1 MTHIVSQATNL
12 MKGMQRGMALGEGPQ
27 DTVSTGFQMSVSS
40 ALVTASNNL
49 ELITPATLSQQQ
61 YESIPPKLT
70 LGPDGVSSCYPD
82 QEYVQLSA
90 LQWANNPYPNSQSVQ
105 SSLFE
110 LSLSSQ
116 VDSSSS
122 ISKSAGD
129 VTPYTRR
136 TAEDTSIPHKSSGPA
151 FTLVLQYSS
160 RQNTNST
167 RSAGEKAA
175 GEKRLNVTVPDCTL
189 FNGAEYVACESCNIS
204 SYTDFNATFHCYDI
218 TLLCPT
224 STSTRSNIKGLGGGV
239 DRGSIGDECS
249 GSDCNGQYDDT
260 PIEPTTESDRDR
272 ELGANDDTTTST
284 GTSPSVSFGVVF
296 HGVISV
302 LSDILSTN
310 PFALDTAGSVVV
322 LSFMGSFVGFLLILL
337 ACFLRTDSLE
347 KLHKRYVMKESEALA
362 RKLFEE
368 EIKQGGKGDISGSYR
383 AHLTKIEQDRSK
395 RSVMFTFIRSPTT
408 ALHLVGLKASGRSLQ
423 EKTPDESAHDVY
435 KTDCSA
441 RFQVTDCPS
450 SSLSSET
457 PSEGQ
462 GASQE
467 QHEKTVV
474 VAEFL
479 HNLFPGQSMFTK
491 KRNAVD
497 IISANHD
504 YSRMFAPSLIRSRTV
519 RFIRSTTY
527 LLTCVFIDTI
537 FFSLYYPSNSSCHYM
552 VDKVWNGWSWVR
564 SYYHG

>member
-1 MTHIVSQATNL
+1 
-12 MKGMQRGMALGEGPQ
+12 MKGMQRGMALGEGPHN
-27 DTVSTGFQMSVSS
+27 TVSTGFQLSVSS
-40 ALVTASNNL
+40 ALVTASNGL

-61 YESIPPKLT
+61 YGSIPPKLT
-70 LGPDGVSSCYPD
+70 LGPDGVSSCFPD
-82 QEYVQLSA
+82 KEYVHLST
-90 LQWANNPYPNSQSVQ
+90 LLWANNPYPNSQSVQ

-116 VDSSSS
+116 ADSSSS
-122 ISKSAGD
+122 IIKSAGD

-136 TAEDTSIPHKSSGPA
+136 TADDTVVPHKSSGPA
-151 FTLVLQYSS
+151 FTLVLQYSLK
-160 RQNTNST
+160 QNLNST
-167 RSAGEKAA
+167 RSAAEKSK
-175 GEKRLNVTVPDCTL
+175 GEKRMNVTVPDCTL
-189 FNGAEYVACESCNIS
+189 FNGVEYVACKSCNIS
-204 SYTDFNATFHCYDI
+204 SYTDYNVTYHCYDI

-224 STSTRSNIKGLGGGV
+224 STRSNIKGLRVGV
-239 DRGSIGDECS
+239 DRGSVGDECN
-249 GSDCNGQYDDT
+249 GSDCNGQFDDT
-260 PIEPTTESDRDR
+260 PIEHTAERDRD
-272 ELGANDDTTTST
+272 LGANDDATSST

-310 PFALDTAGSVVV
+310 PFALDTAGSVAV

-395 RSVMFTFIRSPTT
+395 RSVMSTFIRSPTT
-408 ALHLVGLKASGRSLQ
+408 ALHLVGLKSSGRALQ
-423 EKTPDESAHDVY
+423 EKTPEENAHYVY
-435 KTDCSA
+435 KTDTSS
-441 RFQVTDCPS
+441 RFQVYDFPS
-450 SSLSSET
+450 SSESSET
-457 PSEGQ
+457 PTEGHS
-462 GASQE
+462 ATQE

-491 KRNAVD
+491 KRNAID

-552 VDKVWNGWSWVR
+552 VDKVRNVGS
-564 SYYHG
+564 